1 MSRFLYQKQSFL
13 LIKRDE
19 SCITRPEFELIWVAV
34 EVPHQHNIV
43 CGLIYRHPGT
53 KLDKTVAEKLNS
65 EGKYYLLMGE
75 FINKVLNCDSETEVF
90 VNTLGSYAFHPQLLR
105 PTRITNHPATL
116 IDNIFFNYL
125 EHHVVSR
132 GNIGSVVSL
141 IIWLIF
147 LLLTSYLLFLRTIN
161 RSKGI
166 TSRLIVR
173 HL

>member
-65 EGKYYLLMGE
+65 EGKYYLLMGD

-132 GNIGSVVSL
+132 GNKEDYLTVC
-141 IIWLIF
+141 
-147 LLLTSYLLFLRTIN
+147 LTSCLSVRRDFPCIFYLPRISYLAFN
-161 RSKGI
+161 
-166 TSRLIVR
+166 
-173 HL
+173 